1 MLPESKSGF
10 LSSPL
15 VAAVTVCAPSSSLTN
30 VTVDPTGTVSS
41 SGLYAKS
48 LVCTTIGAALAA
60 AVALLAPPANAAGSQ
75 VFAMTAQNGSGEN
88 GAVVLT
94 PLGNK
99 TRVMIALANAPAAAI
114 QPAHFHV
121 GPCATL
127 TAKPTYPLK
136 TVDEGI

>member
-1 MLPESKSGF
+1 MKRL
-10 LSSPL
+10 L
-15 VAAVTVCAPSSSLTN
+15 
-30 VTVDPTGTVSS
+30 
-41 SGLYAKS
+41 
-48 LVCTTIGAALAA
+48 ILASIVA

-94 PLGNK
+94 PLGDK
-99 TRVMIALANAPAAAI
+99 TRVMIALANAPAGAI

-136 TVDEGI
+136 TVDEGISTTILNIPIDKLVGQGFAVNVHKSASEGGVYTSCGNIK